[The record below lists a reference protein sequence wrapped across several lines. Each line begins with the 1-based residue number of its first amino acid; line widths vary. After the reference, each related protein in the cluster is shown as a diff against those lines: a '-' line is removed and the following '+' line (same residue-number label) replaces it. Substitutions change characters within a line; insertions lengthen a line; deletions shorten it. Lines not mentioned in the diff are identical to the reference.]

1 VSDRG
6 ETWSGRLGFILATIG
21 SAVGIGSIWK
31 FPYEVG
37 SNGGSA
43 FVLFYA
49 AGLVLIV
56 VPLMFAEFAI
66 GRRGR
71 GDPVTSIAAV
81 AAASGA
87 ARRWAWAGVLGV
99 TTGFLILSFYSVI
112 GGWTIASA
120 AHTALEG
127 LAGPDPQA
135 VQARYE
141 AFLGSP
147 LQMLAWHATFMAAT
161 AAIVAR
167 GIARGIEAAS
177 KILMPLLLA
186 LMLLLAAYSAIEG
199 DLAAALRFL
208 LKLDPQHLT
217 PRAALEALGLGFFS
231 IGVGLGMM
239 ITYGAY
245 GGADINLK
253 EVAVVSVLADTA
265 ISLLAGLAVFPI
277 VFAYGLDPA
286 SGPGLVF
293 VTLPLAFARMPFGTA
308 AAFTF
313 FVLLFVA
320 ALASAISMLE
330 IVVAMLTR
338 RLGWRRRWAALIA
351 ATTCF
356 VAGIATVL
364 SFNLW
369 AHWHPLAGVSG
380 FETATFFDLLDHL
393 TSNMLLPLGGFAIAL
408 FAGWAVPD
416 RMLTEEL
423 GLTRAGATALR
434 VTLRYIAPVGIAVA
448 ALGGMIV

>member
-1 VSDRG
+1 
-6 ETWSGRLGFILATIG
+6 
-21 SAVGIGSIWK
+21 
-31 FPYEVG
+31 
-37 SNGGSA
+37 
-43 FVLFYA
+43 
-49 AGLVLIV
+49 
-56 VPLMFAEFAI
+56 
-66 GRRGR
+66 
-71 GDPVTSIAAV
+71 
-81 AAASGA
+81 
-87 ARRWAWAGVLGV
+87 
-99 TTGFLILSFYSVI
+99 
-112 GGWTIASA
+112 
-120 AHTALEG
+120 
-127 LAGPDPQA
+127 
-135 VQARYE
+135 
-141 AFLGSP
+141 
-147 LQMLAWHATFMAAT
+147 MLAWHATFMAAT

>member
-43 FVLFYA
+43 FVLFYV
-49 AGLVLIV
+49 AGLAFIV

-87 ARRWAWAGVLGV
+87 GRRWAWAGVLGV
-99 TTGFLILSFYSVI
+99 TTGFMILSFYSVI
-112 GGWTIASA
+112 GGWTLGYATQ
-120 AHTALEG
+120 TALHG
-127 LAGPDPQA
+127 LAGTEPQP
-135 VQARYE
+135 VRARYE

-147 LQMLAWHATFMAAT
+147 LQMLAWHAMFMAAT

-177 KILMPLLLA
+177 KILMPLLVA
-186 LMLLLAAYSAIEG
+186 LMLSLAAYSAIEG

-245 GGADINLK
+245 GGAGINLK
-253 EVAVVSVLADTA
+253 EVALVSVVADTA
-265 ISLLAGLAVFPI
+265 ISFLAGFAVFPI

-338 RLGWRRRWAALIA
+338 RFGWRRRWAALIA

-369 AHWHPLAGVSG
+369 AHWHPLAAVSG

-423 GLTRAGATALR
+423 RLTPAGAFALR
-434 VTLRYIAPVGIAVA
+434 LTLRYIAPIGIAVA